1 MGGVVKAVTGG
12 GSKSAPAPAPEPK
25 PEAPKATPAMT
36 GDAQARQAALRAARR
51 GAGRSLLSYSR
62 TLGEQSAL
70 QGEDI
75 K

>member
-1 MGGVVKAVTGG
+1 MGGVVKKITGKD
-12 GSKSAPAPAPEPK
+12 SQPVQKLVEATK
-25 PEAPKATPAMT
+25 PEAPKATPAVT
-36 GDAQARQAALRAARR
+36 GDAKARQAALRAARR
-51 GAGRSLLSYSR
+51 GSGRSLLSYSR